1 MGSPSHGK
9 HSLRGDLWW
18 VALDPT
24 VGSEISKTRPCL
36 VLSTNAVNEHR
47 RTVVVIPLSSSP
59 SAYPPITVTVE
70 CEGVSSVAV
79 VDQVR
84 AISRHRLRKRIGAL
98 KAQELAAVESALR
111 QVLELGF

>member
-1 MGSPSHGK
+1 MGSKSHGK
-9 HSLRGDLWW
+9 HPLRGDLWW

-24 VGSEISKTRPCL
+24 VDSEISRTRPCL

-59 SAYPPITVTVE
+59 SPYPPITVAVD
-70 CEGVSSVAV
+70 CEGRSSVVV
-79 VDQVR
+79 VDQIR
-84 AISRHRLRKRIGAL
+84 AISKHRLRKRIGPVET
-98 KAQELAAVESALR
+98 QELESVESALR